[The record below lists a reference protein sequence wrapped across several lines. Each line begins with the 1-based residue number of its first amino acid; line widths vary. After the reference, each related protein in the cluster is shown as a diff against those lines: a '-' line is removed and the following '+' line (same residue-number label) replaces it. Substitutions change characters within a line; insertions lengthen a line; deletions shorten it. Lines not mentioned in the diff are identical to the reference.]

1 MRGKAA
7 AMLLA
12 AIAVV
17 ATLAGL
23 VLFSGNSPTVKA
35 RALEF
40 GEMTAAGVS
49 ADGYKIAPAVLSTVY
64 KAFGETDEGRIYDS
78 LAEVSAGPALEQLY
92 LERLGAM
99 AGGGL
104 QPDQTIHEME
114 LIELTARADGDI
126 VKMDAKWRVLGTV
139 GHAEHMHVRGNAYSA
154 AFAFEPINGA
164 WRLTGFELRDVDR
177 TDAGGLQPRQDNPY
191 FDVSGAAKE

>member
-1 MRGKAA
+1 MKRTAIAIAIAA
-7 AMLLA
+7 ALIGAGVLA
-12 AIAVV
+12 FQSLPRDAVTAEAV
-17 ATLAGL
+17 GL
-23 VLFSGNSPTVKA
+23 
-35 RALEF
+35 
-40 GEMTAAGVS
+40 GEMTVS
-49 ADGYKIAPAVLSTVY
+49 DVSRDGYKVAPAILSVVY
-64 KAFGETDEGRIYDS
+64 KAFGETEEAKIYDG

-104 QPDQTIHEME
+104 EPDQTIHEME
-114 LIELTARADGDI
+114 LLSLASRADGAT

-154 AFAFEPINGA
+154 GLVLEPVDGV

-177 TDAGGLQPRQDNPY
+177 TDAGGLQPQEDNPY
-191 FDVSGAAKE
+191 FSVIEDETPTE